1 MSACFFYNLALLC
14 SSFIVKE
21 NCLVDLSELADFA
34 ASCARTVGSDK
45 SGIATCVGDNLSV
58 NDQCYPHILIEYIR
72 NLTC

>member
-1 MSACFFYNLALLC
+1 MSACFFYNLALIFK
-14 SSFIVKE
+14 FIVKE

-45 SGIATCVGDNLSV
+45 SGIAACVGDNLSV
-58 NDQCYPHILIEYIR
+58 NDQCYPHILIEYIL